1 MAVTAIDRG
10 TRPWGKAAP
19 ARARLRHRAEAFGR
33 QLTRRVTGARSALLT
48 TAGLGS
54 GVAAF
59 WHGLGMTAGLGAL
72 AVSFFVIEALTGKE
86 SGG

>member
-10 TRPWGKAAP
+10 TRPWGKTAP
-19 ARARLRHRAEAFGR
+19 ARAQFQHRAAAFGR
-33 QLTRRVTGARSALLT
+33 RLTKRVAGARSALFT
-48 TAGLGS
+48 TAGLAS

-59 WHGLGMTAGLGAL
+59 WNGLGMTAGLGAL

>member
-10 TRPWGKAAP
+10 TRPWGKTAP
-19 ARARLRHRAEAFGR
+19 ARAQLRHRVEAIGR
-33 QLTRRVTGARSALLT
+33 RLTKRVAGARSALLT
-48 TAGLGS
+48 TAGLSS

-72 AVSFFVIEALTGKE
+72 AVSFLVIEALTGKE